1 MNNNFDIVI
10 FNKEINGGDLG
21 ALEYIKETILDNMQ
35 EDLIKMN
42 RVDYLKS
49 LYNAVI
55 SLNTC
60 VVVTEQC
67 SEATQK
73 YGIYDRYAELRDLL
87 FEEIGICYS
96 YDYNEYYIESE
107 EDL

>member
-10 FNKEINGGDLG
+10 FNKLINGGDLE
-21 ALEYIKETILDNMQ
+21 ALKYVKETILDNMQ

-42 RVDYLKS
+42 RVDYLKG

-60 VVVTEQC
+60 VIVMEQC

-73 YGIYDRYAELRDLL
+73 YDIYDRYAELRDLF

-107 EDL
+107 SE

>member
-10 FNKEINGGDLG
+10 FNKLINGGDLE
-21 ALEYIKETILDNMQ
+21 ALKYVKETILDNMQ

-42 RVDYLKS
+42 RVDYLKG

-60 VVVTEQC
+60 VIVMEQC

-73 YGIYDRYAELRDLL
+73 YGIYDRYAELRDLF
-87 FEEIGICYS
+87 FEEIGICCS

-107 EDL
+107 EN